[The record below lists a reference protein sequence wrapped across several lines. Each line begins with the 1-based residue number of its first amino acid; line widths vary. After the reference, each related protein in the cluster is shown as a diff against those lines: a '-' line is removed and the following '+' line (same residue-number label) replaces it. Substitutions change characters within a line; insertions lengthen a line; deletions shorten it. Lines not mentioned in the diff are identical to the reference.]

1 MNYLIS
7 LAMLLL
13 ILVPQNQK
21 LPEEFYRIPEHVRA
35 EATII
40 IAGTYAQGRSPCIF
54 MPDGSRRWALESWF
68 HVTKVY
74 RGKVGGKSIYIK
86 SRRLPQTK
94 DVSEK
99 LEVGHQYLVLLRPGD
114 ESMKLIKAGGY
125 VPFWDALRDEEIITI
140 VELK

>member
-13 ILVPQNQK
+13 LPLPQHQK
-21 LPEEFYRIPEHVRA
+21 LPEEFYQIPEHVRA

-54 MPDGSRRWALESWF
+54 MPDGSRRWALISSF
-68 HVTKVY
+68 QVTKVY
-74 RGKVGGKSIYIK
+74 RGQVGGKSVYIN
-86 SRRLPQTK
+86 SAMLPKTK

-99 LEVGHQYLVLLRPGD
+99 LEVGHRYLVLLRPSD

-125 VPFWDALRDEEIITI
+125 VPFRDALYDEEILAIS
-140 VELK
+140 ELK